1 VASGERG
8 RDKQEERF
16 NLTQRTR
23 RNTLKVG
30 RLESSKLE
38 RKERRFNTEG
48 TEEESTEDTEEDDTP

>member
-1 VASGERG
+1 
-8 RDKQEERF
+8 
-16 NLTQRTR
+16 
-23 RNTLKVG
+23 LKVG